1 LQKWNSLFFQK
12 TSLQELGLRVQ
23 LGHSVGRRC
32 PTAESGHKDFAVID
46 TNGIH
51 HVNVDFCR
59 CRPLAHRRQLLRV
72 GWWPATPLQ
81 PQTRATMEVL
91 KHFHLLNL
99 QGKVPAYSFYRA
111 LEFQTDNT
119 GLSDNVRY
127 FIHSTF
133 IILVFNPLVF
143 L

>member
-1 LQKWNSLFFQK
+1 
-12 TSLQELGLRVQ
+12 
-23 LGHSVGRRC
+23 
-32 PTAESGHKDFAVID
+32 
-46 TNGIH
+46 
-51 HVNVDFCR
+51 
-59 CRPLAHRRQLLRV
+59 
-72 GWWPATPLQ
+72 
-81 PQTRATMEVL
+81 MEVL

-119 GLSDNVRY
+119 GLSENVRY
-127 FIHSTF
+127 FIHATF